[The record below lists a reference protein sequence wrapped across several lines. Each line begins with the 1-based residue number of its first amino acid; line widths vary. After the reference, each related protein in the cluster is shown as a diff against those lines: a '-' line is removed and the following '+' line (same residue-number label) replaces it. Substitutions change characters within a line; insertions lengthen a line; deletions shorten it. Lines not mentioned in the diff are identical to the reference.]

1 MFTNFKSSTV
11 DKKAFLAEW
20 QTLHQSDDS
29 RVLDTLTTAE
39 LRKVARGFG
48 LVDSH
53 AKLYGNTSYK
63 KTWQA
68 AIRVAIMLFSSTV
81 KSSEF
86 ESDDESSSDE
96 DNEFDDD
103 DDDFNDDDMALHSLN
118 QERAQFEKDKVT
130 FEAEKSAHA
139 VTVQERAEFEARKLA
154 FESIKTAHTV
164 TVQERAQFEIEKAQL
179 ESEKS
184 ARAVTVEERA
194 NLSQKLRQLS
204 RKEET
209 FLRNEKD
216 LEKRQALHLKDRA
229 DFEACINRTKIETAK
244 KETEIRKLKD
254 ENKKRKRLHDRAIAD
269 VTYTLKR
276 LKGEKYWTY
285 SPPSSWTGTDA
296 LLWNRYKCKSLV
308 GGNEF
313 SSDQLRVNGRAPKW
327 RDVTAVRAALC
338 AAINLQ

>member
-1 MFTNFKSSTV
+1 MFTSFNSSTV
-11 DKKAFLAEW
+11 DKKAFLSEW
-20 QTLHQSDDS
+20 QTLHQSVDS
-29 RVLDTLTTAE
+29 CVLDTLTTAE

-48 LVDSH
+48 LSDSH

-86 ESDDESSSDE
+86 ESDDDSDDESSS
-96 DNEFDDD
+96 DD
-103 DDDFNDDDMALHSLN
+103 DDDFDDDDMALHSLN
-118 QERAQFEKDKVT
+118 QEREQFEKDKAA

-139 VTVQERAEFEARKLA
+139 VTVQERA
-154 FESIKTAHTV
+154 
-164 TVQERAQFEIEKAQL
+164 QFEIEKAAF
-179 ESEKS
+179 EAEKS
-184 ARAVTVEERA
+184 VRAVTVEERA
-194 NLSQKLRQLS
+194 KLSQKLREHS
-204 RKEET
+204 RKEQT
-209 FLRNEKD
+209 FLRKEKD
-216 LEKRQALHLKDRA
+216 LEKRQALHLKDRKE
-229 DFEACINRTKIETAK
+229 FEACINRKKFETAK
-244 KETEIRKLKD
+244 KEAEIRKLKD

-313 SSDQLRVNGRAPKW
+313 SSDHLRVTGRAPKW
-327 RDVTAVRAALC
+327 RDVAAVRAALC